1 MENLL
6 NKYKFF
12 ISCSKFEGN
21 PKSVLEAMGAGCI
34 VFVSSN
40 KNTQEIITNNKNGF
54 LFDLESDNF
63 IELFNST
70 ISRLDLENISNFAS
84 SYIKQ
89 SNSLDTLVQ
98 RVRGHSNTNELI
110 FFFLLRQDE
119 FLFLS
124 RNQKFLCYVLS

>member
-1 MENLL
+1 
-6 NKYKFF
+6 
-12 ISCSKFEGN
+12 
-21 PKSVLEAMGAGCI
+21 MGAGCI

-98 RVRGHSNTNELI
+98 EELEDI
-110 FFFLLRQDE
+110 ATLM
-119 FLFLS
+119 S
-124 RNQKFLCYVLS
+124 

>member
-1 MENLL
+1 MSSLKIIPNSEMENLL

-21 PKSVLEAMGAGCI
+21 PKSVLEAMSAGCI

-70 ISRLDLENISNFAS
+70 ISRLDLENISDFAS

-98 RVRGHSNTNELI
+98 EELEDI
-110 FFFLLRQDE
+110 ATLM
-119 FLFLS
+119 S
-124 RNQKFLCYVLS
+124 